1 MGYTPLIVVLA
12 IIAIFISIIIVIWN
26 VPKGNNS
33 NPNLVGGIHLIKPKT
48 LENASS
54 KLKVDNDL
62 IQYALEKINEDRTRF
77 NLPPVVISHNQAAQA
92 QALDLLKTKNLHASH
107 WATNGM
113 KPYMEYSMYGGTG
126 YVEQNVAVRGYDN
139 VTIDKCNQGAV
150 RCTKINQY
158 RTIDNEQRNMIYN
171 DSKCCQNGHRDN
183 ILDNHHTHVSI
194 GIASDSYYVAYVQ
207 NFENNYIHF
216 NEPFIDDKDERR
228 VQISGQLLSPVI
240 NDISLY
246 GLDIYYD
253 ETPSYIQYEKHKDD
267 KSYEFGKLIGF
278 VFSPMDFNEWF
289 EYLRSKIYS
298 AMGIS
303 LSYYSPLPADK
314 WYIDNK
320 SVDIKFDIS
329 PVLKKEGV
337 YTVVLYL
344 QDREKNLFPAMSY
357 SIFVNRVYY

>member
-1 MGYTPLIVVLA
+1 MGYTPLIVVVA

-33 NPNLVGGIHLIKPKT
+33 NPNLAGGIHLIKPKT

-54 KLKVDNDL
+54 RLKVDNDF

-77 NLPPVVISHNQAAQA
+77 GLAPVVISDNQAAQA

-113 KPYMEYSMYGGTG
+113 KPYMEYSMYGGIG

-183 ILDNHHTHVSI
+183 ILDSHHTHVSI

-207 NFENNYIHF
+207 NFENNYIKL
-216 NEPFIDDKDERR
+216 NKSL
-228 VQISGQLLSPVI
+228 VQDNNQIEISGQKLFGNYNIDRIGV
-240 NDISLY
+240 
-246 GLDIYYD
+246 YYD
-253 ETPSYIQYEKHKDD
+253 QMPTTSVYEQNKD
-267 KSYEFGKLIGF
+267 KSSYKLGRLIASIAKPPPL
-278 VFSPMDFNEWF
+278 FSKYQQPSN
-289 EYLRSKIYS
+289 YTLIQ
-298 AMGIS
+298 
-303 LSYYSPLPADK
+303 ADK
-314 WYIDNK
+314 WSENSQSI
-320 SVDIKFDIS
+320 DIKFDLS
-329 PVLKKEGV
+329 PVLEANGV
-337 YTVVLYL
+337 YTIVTYL
-344 QDREKNLFPAMSY
+344 KDNMNSTFPVMSY
-357 SIFVNRVYY
+357 SVFAQ